1 MGAYQYIAKDLLT
14 KKKYI
19 TVSDSLFEFDRNMAK
34 LIMKDNYGSSF
45 GEICSNNT
53 TTTDNYIHQVST
65 KVTNP
70 IHLLRFSKMEGKMIM
85 AEIIDYRHFNQ
96 YSNIIL
102 TTIRFYLFR
111 FDDKMRIDRV
121 YSFNMQSE

>member
-1 MGAYQYIAKDLLT
+1 MIEKINHLMNLYKNTSEINLAELKTDLEMKLENE
-14 KKKYI
+14 KLRSSILK
-19 TVSDSLFEFDRNMAK
+19 RNK
-34 LIMKDNYGSSF
+34 LINELKDKCN
-45 GEICSNNT
+45 E
-53 TTTDNYIHQVST
+53 Q
-65 KVTNP
+65 
-70 IHLLRFSKMEGKMIM
+70 KMIM